1 MARAKSNTSSPRRA
15 GRAAAYVTR
24 FSVSLPPDVADSL
37 DRLVAARNLPSRS
50 HALAEMVRHY
60 VLEDQT
66 TVLGSTVA
74 GTITIVYED
83 AGDSVRSRLT
93 SIERTYDMEVMS
105 SQHVFLEREHILE
118 VLLVRGPSDVLNRLC
133 DEIRACRGVLQARFT
148 ATAALVAPLPGKIRD
163 HVRHRNTRRSS

>member
-37 DRLVAARNLPSRS
+37 DRLVAERNLPSRS

-60 VLEDQT
+60 VLEDRT

-74 GTITIVYED
+74 GTVTIVYED
-83 AGDSVRSRLT
+83 AGDTVRSRLT
-93 SIERTYDMEVMS
+93 RIERTYDMEVIS
-105 SQHVFLEREHILE
+105 SQHVFLEREHSLE
-118 VLLVRGPSDVLNRLC
+118 VLLVQGPSDVLNRLC

-148 ATAALVAPLPGKIRD
+148 ATAALVPPPHRKA
-163 HVRHRNTRRSS
+163 HVRDRNTKRGT